1 MAATTQVASGPAQQP
16 TAKQLNGHPEL
27 PQGTLFGL
35 PGVTQ
40 WSEQV
45 EANDGVSLVLA
56 QGVQSV
62 FQYPSSLI
70 NTDIL
75 YREIID
81 VVITQTNVAGTQ
93 TITPSQYFPYI
104 FVGQVQLSM
113 QNQFNSY
120 DVLNGLDMKL
130 FELMRPQYNDNGSGN
145 YLEQNLIPSIYGS
158 QQNLGTSASAFT
170 SASPSIYFSMDMP
183 LGIAFDQ
190 YFDLDPDGQL
200 RGNMGPTRAFVT
212 PQLMSG
218 SNRVITP
225 KITMNPTF
233 AATYDNGPYNLSGPT
248 TTPATFV
255 GSVTTRWQRKVVYQP
270 VAHTDTPILWGWQY
284 ARESKQYTLS
294 GRSSVDILLPTT
306 GQLLGFF
313 YRFFDPSAAATGGV
327 GAPINISQI
336 VNIWLQ
342 FGSGLFKFQDNPTRA
357 QRRFARQHGSYL
369 PPQGVLFHDT
379 VVNEQ
384 MQLTNA
390 NALNTL
396 DTSSCKVHLDFTAA
410 LSATAYVVIGVES
423 LRYVVQQ

>member
-1 MAATTQVASGPAQQP
+1 MAATSQVASGPAQQP

-45 EANDGVSLVLA
+45 ETNDGVSLSLA
-56 QGVQSV
+56 GGVQTT
-62 FQYPSSLI
+62 FQFPSSLI

-81 VVITQTNVAGTQ
+81 IVITQANVAGTQ
-93 TITPSQYFPYI
+93 TITASQYFPYV
-104 FVGQVQLSM
+104 FVGAIQLSM

-120 DVLNGLDMKL
+120 DLLNGMDAKL
-130 FELMRPQYNDNGSGN
+130 FELGRPQYNDNGAGN
-145 YLEQNLIPSIYGS
+145 WAEQNLVPSIYGS
-158 QQNLGTSASAFT
+158 QQNLGTSATPFT
-170 SASPSIYFSMDMP
+170 SASGSVYFSIDMP
-183 LGIAFDQ
+183 LGIWFDQ

-218 SNRVITP
+218 SNRIVTP
-225 KITMNPTF
+225 KITMNPMF
-233 AATYDNGPYNLSGPT
+233 AATYDNGPYNLSGAT
-248 TTPATFV
+248 TTPATTV
-255 GSVTTRWQRKVVYQP
+255 SSAVTRWQRKVVYQP

-294 GRSSVDILLPTT
+294 GRSTVDILLPTT
-306 GQLLGFF
+306 GQLLMMF
-313 YRFFDPSAAATGGV
+313 YRFFDPSAAATGGL
-327 GAPINISQI
+327 GAPININQI
-336 VNIWLQ
+336 INIWLQ
-342 FGSGLFKFQDNPTRA
+342 FGSGLYKFQDNPTRC
-357 QRRFARQHGSYL
+357 QRRFARQHGSAL

-396 DTSSCKVHLDFTAA
+396 DTSSCKVHLDFVGP
-410 LSATAYVVIGVES
+410 LSAQAYVAIGVES